1 MVERVVKLWS
11 LMGSWWRSEEE
22 EGGKDGVMV
31 VVVGMEEKMKERMM
45 VEFVVKIKGK
55 WWRIGWPKE
64 GAPWLRLLPCSLE
77 TKRRREEKNEWKRE
91 KEWGIYIY
99 KGNNIIS

>member
-1 MVERVVKLWS
+1 MKGR
-11 LMGSWWRSEEE
+11 GGASWLA
-22 EGGKDGVMV
+22 
-31 VVVGMEEKMKERMM
+31 
-45 VEFVVKIKGK
+45 
-55 WWRIGWPKE
+55 KE

-77 TKRRREEKNEWKRE
+77 TKKEEERKKNEWKRE